1 MKVQYMKESSSS
13 LLRHDDSQ
21 VTPTPPPQKTEKNH
35 KMRYISL
42 NHKTATLLSHKHT
55 IPSVTQAIYL
65 YVVYSRLCTKFFFDL
80 SQTVNFDLTEYVG
93 RHIDEYTVSSKLGF
107 AESKFPFKYSPHI
120 EKYTTH
126 TKKGMYPHT
135 YIKHSQIL
143 N

>member
-21 VTPTPPPQKTEKNH
+21 VTPPPPPKTEKDH
-35 KMRYISL
+35 KRRYISL

-80 SQTVNFDLTEYVG
+80 SQSVNFDLTEYVG
-93 RHIDEYTVSSKLGF
+93 RYIDEYTVSSKLVF
-107 AESKFPFKYSPHI
+107 AEPKFPFKYSPHI

-126 TKKGMYPHT
+126 IKKKGCTHT
-135 YIKHSQIL
+135 RTQNTHKS
-143 N
+143 